1 VTAEGTEWHN
11 TEVAGGVRAQCR
23 LGGEIVPLST
33 SGEDDM
39 VSPTAK
45 LLGFL
50 ILLAAMFTGAY
61 AVGAQVGP
69 IAVSHSSGNGG
80 SMQMGGTGSD
90 PGRASVT
97 GLRR

>member
-1 VTAEGTEWHN
+1 MRKLPPLSALSAVDVEI
-11 TEVAGGVRAQCR
+11 VR
-23 LGGEIVPLST
+23 LGI

-50 ILLAAMFTGAY
+50 VLLAAMFTGAY

-69 IAVSHSSGNGG
+69 VAVSHGSGDGG
-80 SMQMGGTGSD
+80 SMQMGGTGSG
-90 PGRASVT
+90 PGRAPVT
-97 GLRR
+97 GPRR